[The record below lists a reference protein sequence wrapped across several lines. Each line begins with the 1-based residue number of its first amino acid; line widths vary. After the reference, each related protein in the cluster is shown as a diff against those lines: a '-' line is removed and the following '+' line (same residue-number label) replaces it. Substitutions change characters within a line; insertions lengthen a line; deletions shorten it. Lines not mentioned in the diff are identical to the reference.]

1 MSESDAPKTFEIP
14 GLGLVTRADRFGWY
28 MSQLLEV
35 PVLGQECRFIL
46 EGYAEDI
53 GKAEFHVAI
62 ANFLHLS
69 KSELRTGDDALFRY
83 YKDYEEWWIAGGHSP
98 LKSPAEAWAQ
108 VTFGREPAVTR
119 RSYGNQE
126 VYISVECECAW
137 EEEHGLQLVFKNGLR
152 INKLGS
158 YDGHLTNSD
167 AYANEQLEDVIYHPL
182 S

>member
-1 MSESDAPKTFEIP
+1 LSESDAPKTFEIP
-14 GLGLVTRADRFGWY
+14 GLGLVTREDRYEWY
-28 MSQLLEV
+28 TSQPVEV
-35 PVLGQECRFIL
+35 PVLGQECRLIL
-46 EGYAEDI
+46 EDYAEDN

-69 KSELRTGDDALFRY
+69 KSKLSGADEALFRY
-83 YKDYEEWWIAGGHSP
+83 YKDYEEWWIAGGHPP
-98 LKSPAEAWAQ
+98 LKSASEAWAH

-119 RSYGNQE
+119 RAYGDEE
-126 VYISVECECAW
+126 VYVSVECECAW
-137 EEEHGLQLVFKNGLR
+137 EEKHGLQLVFKNGLR

-167 AYANEQLEDVIYHPL
+167 AYADGRLEDVIYHPL